1 MSDKIVWLGYLIGAG
16 IAFFLVYSQGWRVT
30 LATLFGGAVALAIW
44 GVIFATTSSDER
56 SPWLQVELA
65 LNGSLG
71 LIFAAAGAAVA
82 LALKHRGQERE

>member
-1 MSDKIVWLGYLIGAG
+1 MSDTLIWVGYLIGAG
-16 IAFFLVYSQGWRVT
+16 IAFFLVYSQGWRIT
-30 LATLFGGAVALAIW
+30 FATLLGGAVALAIW
-44 GVIFATTSSDER
+44 GVIFATTSSEDR

-82 LALKHRGQERE
+82 LALKHRRHD

>member
-1 MSDKIVWLGYLIGAG
+1 MSDALIWLGYLIGGA
-16 IAFFLVYSQGWRVT
+16 IAFFLVFSQGWKIT
-30 LATLFGGAVALAIW
+30 LATILGGLAALGIWAV
-44 GVIFATTSSDER
+44 VFATTSSEDR

-82 LALKHRGQERE
+82 LALKHRRHE